1 VPVAGGRDKERG
13 YVTDIQGRLASNAYT
28 SLFDLRDSRQ
38 LRFGRSRYAAYR
50 DAVSASTGEP
60 YAADTYD
67 EGYAAWLLDD
77 VETRMQDRAERM
89 GDDNARRSLR
99 FYFSRLK
106 KPVEISFSPL
116 QHSTA
121 TEEAEVEAPIGYR
134 TFKNVSLA
142 ELPALL
148 ARVTL
153 RKRHEGR
160 RTTQTEALENPMSY
174 WDDQY
179 SKSPYGA
186 RRSVPPARRNRGR
199 PRTSKKTGQRTNMEG
214 RNPTEW
220 PMLREG
226 QAKLKRLA
234 AKGDK
239 EAKRELEYRKILRAD
254 STTSKARGKSAK
266 VTKGKNL
273 SDWQAFQHEM
283 RGKGMT
289 SAQMSAAYRKKMA
302 EPKRK
307 TKSKAKATSKAK
319 AAAPKNGRKVGWIAF
334 WKRAAAAG
342 YTMKQTQPL
351 WKKYKAGKGTLA
363 SLLKPKK
370 KAMAKKAAAPKKARE
385 VRRHGGA
392 LLRAPRKTAA
402 MKKKAAAE
410 KAAPKRKT
418 SARSRAKGRKVS
430 AKKMNKGLTRYQ
442 VWRRGIPNGV
452 YTRAEISAMWE
463 AEKHALL
470 NPRDLTHRREALVP
484 SSQDHYWDN
493 SVETALMN
501 PEYEDYDDFDYGPF
515 STGLAHTHGV
525 QPVNRRNPSMPAE
538 LTWNEFQQKYRAWC
552 RRKGRTCKQKHV
564 AKNWEFY
571 KRGDPVRLPKLTKV
585 QREKADWQDFTRRH
599 TDPMFYNPRRSR
611 HPIYEQTRG
620 QFGVSEAWTH
630 GVQPYGRRNPAM
642 EPRIESDGGIY
653 VGSDEIGT
661 LAPASG
667 GDYAIEIF
675 GETNIVG
682 SAQQGREVLAAWWA
696 KNGAAVLAAGW
707 GSSHNNPS
715 HSHTASDPWHP
726 VYEQIIGQFSTSE
739 PWTHG
744 VQPYSRRNP
753 YYDVEEDEDD
763 FILFEDDY

>member
-1 VPVAGGRDKERG
+1 
-13 YVTDIQGRLASNAYT
+13 
-28 SLFDLRDSRQ
+28 
-38 LRFGRSRYAAYR
+38 
-50 DAVSASTGEP
+50 
-60 YAADTYD
+60 
-67 EGYAAWLLDD
+67 
-77 VETRMQDRAERM
+77 
-89 GDDNARRSLR
+89 
-99 FYFSRLK
+99 
-106 KPVEISFSPL
+106 
-116 QHSTA
+116 
-121 TEEAEVEAPIGYR
+121 
-134 TFKNVSLA
+134 
-142 ELPALL
+142 
-148 ARVTL
+148 
-153 RKRHEGR
+153 
-160 RTTQTEALENPMSY
+160 
-174 WDDQY
+174 
-179 SKSPYGA
+179 
-186 RRSVPPARRNRGR
+186 
-199 PRTSKKTGQRTNMEG
+199 
-214 RNPTEW
+214 
-220 PMLREG
+220 
-226 QAKLKRLA
+226 
-234 AKGDK
+234 
-239 EAKRELEYRKILRAD
+239 
-254 STTSKARGKSAK
+254 
-266 VTKGKNL
+266 
-273 SDWQAFQHEM
+273 
-283 RGKGMT
+283 
-289 SAQMSAAYRKKMA
+289 
-302 EPKRK
+302 
-307 TKSKAKATSKAK
+307 
-319 AAAPKNGRKVGWIAF
+319 
-334 WKRAAAAG
+334 
-342 YTMKQTQPL
+342 
-351 WKKYKAGKGTLA
+351 
-363 SLLKPKK
+363 
-370 KAMAKKAAAPKKARE
+370 
-385 VRRHGGA
+385 
-392 LLRAPRKTAA
+392 

-763 FILFEDDY
+763 LRCRKQCGQIR